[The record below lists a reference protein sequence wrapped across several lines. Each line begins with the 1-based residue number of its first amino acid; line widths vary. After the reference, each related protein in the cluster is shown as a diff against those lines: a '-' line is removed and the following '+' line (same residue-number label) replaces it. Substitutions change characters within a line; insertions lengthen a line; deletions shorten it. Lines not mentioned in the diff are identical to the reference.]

1 MLLVEEP
8 PFEPQGI
15 RLKYVC
21 LFVGCTYLHEINP
34 SHFPKLLG
42 QFSSSH
48 LSIFSTKIGINKLQL
63 VNLTNIKFL
72 YSSYLHFPNYLR
84 DGTYFHKTLATDN
97 HPVIVMYW
105 KYIFSN
111 SVIFLKP
118 KRPLNSNCFLLS
130 VVLTMHQDATRQKD
144 RIWHTGS
151 LPQWEGTGSS
161 QGQS

>member
-15 RLKYVC
+15 RLKDVC
-21 LFVGCTYLHEINP
+21 LLVGCTCLYKINP

-48 LSIFSTKIGINKLQL
+48 LSIFSNKIGINKLQL

-84 DGTYFHKTLATDN
+84 DG
-97 HPVIVMYW
+97 MY
-105 KYIFSN
+105 
-111 SVIFLKP
+111 FLKTIQFSSVTQSCLTLCDP
-118 KRPLNSNCFLLS
+118 INCSTLGLP
-130 VVLTMHQDATRQKD
+130 VHHQ
-144 RIWHTGS
+144 
-151 LPQWEGTGSS
+151 LPEFTQT
-161 QGQS
+161 